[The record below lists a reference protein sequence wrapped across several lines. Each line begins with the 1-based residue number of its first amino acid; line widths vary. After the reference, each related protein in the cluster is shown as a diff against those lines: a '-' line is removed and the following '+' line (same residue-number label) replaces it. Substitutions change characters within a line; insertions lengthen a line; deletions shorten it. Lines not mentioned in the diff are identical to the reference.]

1 MQQTTSSPSSGE
13 EQVYTK
19 LIQTYL
25 NLLLYDNAIFLAEK
39 YYASTIGSTGSTS
52 SSSLSSLYLL
62 AYCYYRNG
70 NVKYARGLL
79 VDNWL
84 DRNDYSTAS
93 SEEVDVELE
102 NIKSST
108 RYLLAK
114 CNYDL
119 QLYNES
125 EETILK
131 YTRTLFNNAIVKKN
145 GKPTLN
151 GVTITSNN
159 RIEVMDAWIVQQS
172 SGSDNNTVCPIAN
185 GAAGLHLLG
194 NICRHTNR
202 RKRAID
208 YYRLSLK
215 LDPFLFT
222 SYEAICELGGSKGNA
237 DEADDPNL
245 IFGVDAPVLSP
256 RHGSSMNNDDM
267 LDHGFMRAG
276 GGNNGLVGEGNINN
290 TTQGG
295 QQSTMGSFQL
305 GRIGTPSTP
314 YTGFGK
320 MNIDTESQQ
329 KQPQTQ
335 QTQQQQTAG
344 GGTAVNF
351 HLPATASTIAPRTRS
366 RKTGDGLP
374 QNNLFAATPGL
385 QTTGETPAAP
395 STTKAKTPGNNN
407 NDTLNDSAAIGYAN
421 QVLDRARRVVA
432 GLTYEPSPE
441 STNHRHPTS
450 QRKVARFANE
460 LTFSSTPHIQL
471 SSSTTTTP
479 AQQQPSTTESVPF
492 HAGVSTVKGEKRALF
507 TTTEEE
513 DNADVISSRKKSPKK
528 EERAKEEMTQ
538 TSSEEDDNNNN
549 EVGNKTAGN
558 GGGGDLGLELDV
570 VTENE
575 HVGKILELLCGIGAA
590 YKYLCQVSFV

>member
-1 MQQTTSSPSSGE
+1 MQQTTTSSPSSPGE

-39 YYASTIGSTGSTS
+39 YYASTTGTTS
-52 SSSLSSLYLL
+52 SSSSLNSLYLL

-84 DRNDYSTAS
+84 DRNDYSTATS
-93 SEEVDVELE
+93 STNEEVDTELE

-119 QLYNES
+119 KLYNES

-131 YTRTLFNNAIVKKN
+131 YTRTLFNNAIIKKN

-151 GVTITSNN
+151 GVIITSDN

-172 SGSDNNTVCPIAN
+172 SSSDMVCPIAN

-194 NICRHTNR
+194 NICRNTNR

-215 LDPFLFT
+215 LDPFLWT
-222 SYEAICELGGSKGNA
+222 SYEALCELGGSQGMA

-256 RHGSSMNNDDM
+256 RHGMNDM

-276 GGNNGLVGEGNINN
+276 GGNNVLVGGMN
-290 TTQGG
+290 TTQG

-329 KQPQTQ
+329 KQQP
-335 QTQQQQTAG
+335 QTQQQQG

-385 QTTGETPAAP
+385 PTTGQTPAAP
-395 STTKAKTPGNNN
+395 STSKAKTPGNNNN

-441 STNHRHPTS
+441 STNHHRHPTS

-460 LTFSSTPHIQL
+460 LTFSSTPHIEL
-471 SSSTTTTP
+471 SSSTTTP

-538 TSSEEDDNNNN
+538 TSSEEDDTNNN
-549 EVGNKTAGN
+549 EVGDKTAGN
-558 GGGGDLGLELDV
+558 GGKDLVLELDAI
-570 VTENE
+570 TENE

-590 YKYLCQVSFV
+590 YKYLCQVS

>member
-1 MQQTTSSPSSGE
+1 MQQTNSSPSGGE

-39 YYASTIGSTGSTS
+39 YYASTTGSTS
-52 SSSLSSLYLL
+52 SSSSLNSLYLL

-84 DRNDYSTAS
+84 DRNDYSTATPRTN
-93 SEEVDVELE
+93 SEEVDTELE

-119 QLYNES
+119 NLYNES

-131 YTRTLFNNAIVKKN
+131 YTRTLFNNAIIKKN

-151 GVTITSNN
+151 GVIITSDN

-172 SGSDNNTVCPIAN
+172 SSDNTVCPIAN

-215 LDPFLFT
+215 LDPFLWT
-222 SYEAICELGGSKGNA
+222 SYEALCELGGSKGMA

-256 RHGSSMNNDDM
+256 RHGMNDM

-276 GGNNGLVGEGNINN
+276 GGNNGLVGGVNT

-329 KQPQTQ
+329 KQQP
-335 QTQQQQTAG
+335 QTQQQQG

-385 QTTGETPAAP
+385 PTTGETPAAP
-395 STTKAKTPGNNN
+395 SSTNAKTPGNNN
-407 NDTLNDSAAIGYAN
+407 TLNDSAAIGYAN

-460 LTFSSTPHIQL
+460 MTFSSTPHIEL

-479 AQQQPSTTESVPF
+479 AAGQQSTAESVPF

-538 TSSEEDDNNNN
+538 TSSEEDDTNNNN
-549 EVGNKTAGN
+549 ELGNETAGN
-558 GGGGDLGLELDV
+558 GGELGLELDII
-570 VTENE
+570 TENE
-575 HVGKILELLCGIGAA
+575 HVGNILELLCGIGAA
-590 YKYLCQVSFV
+590 YKYLCQVS

>member
-1 MQQTTSSPSSGE
+1 M
-13 EQVYTK
+13 
-19 LIQTYL
+19 
-25 NLLLYDNAIFLAEK
+25 
-39 YYASTIGSTGSTS
+39 
-52 SSSLSSLYLL
+52 
-62 AYCYYRNG
+62 
-70 NVKYARGLL
+70 
-79 VDNWL
+79 
-84 DRNDYSTAS
+84 DRNDYSTATS
-93 SEEVDVELE
+93 TNEVDVELE

-119 QLYNES
+119 KLYNES

-131 YTRTLFNNAIVKKN
+131 YTRTLFNNAIIKKN

-151 GVTITSNN
+151 GVIITSDN
-159 RIEVMDAWIVQQS
+159 RIEVMDAWIVQQK
-172 SGSDNNTVCPIAN
+172 VCPIAN
-185 GAAGLHLLG
+185 GAVGLHLLG

-208 YYRLSLK
+208 YYRLSLN
-215 LDPFLFT
+215 LDPFLWT
-222 SYEAICELGGSKGNA
+222 SYEALCELGGSKGMA

-256 RHGSSMNNDDM
+256 RHTMNDM
-267 LDHGFMRAG
+267 LDHGFMRACG
-276 GGNNGLVGEGNINN
+276 GGNNALVGGNMNT

-295 QQSTMGSFQL
+295 QQSTMSSFQL

-320 MNIDTESQQ
+320 MNIDAESQQ

-335 QTQQQQTAG
+335 QTQQQQG

-374 QNNLFAATPGL
+374 QNNLFAATPGMP
-385 QTTGETPAAP
+385 TTEETPAAP
-395 STTKAKTPGNNN
+395 STNAKTPGNNN

-421 QVLDRARRVVA
+421 EVLDRARRVVA

-441 STNHRHPTS
+441 STNHHRHPTS

-460 LTFSSTPHIQL
+460 LTFSSTPHIEL

-479 AQQQPSTTESVPF
+479 AAGQPSTTESVPF

-513 DNADVISSRKKSPKK
+513 DNADVISSRKQKSPKK

-538 TSSEEDDNNNN
+538 TSSEEDDANNNN
-549 EVGNKTAGN
+549 EVGNKPA
-558 GGGGDLGLELDV
+558 GGGDLGLELDV
-570 VTENE
+570 VVENE

-590 YKYLCQVSFV
+590 YKYLCQVSSV